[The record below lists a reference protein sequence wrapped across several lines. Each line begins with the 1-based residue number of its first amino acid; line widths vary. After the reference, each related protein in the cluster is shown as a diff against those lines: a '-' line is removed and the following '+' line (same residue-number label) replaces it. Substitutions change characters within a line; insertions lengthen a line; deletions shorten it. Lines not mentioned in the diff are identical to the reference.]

1 MTACTPCDRATA
13 ADVFVLSQIGLDCT
27 LVRRP
32 NDMMVIEVHSNIT
45 ANEGDMP
52 NFESTTENLMDK
64 PQPSTNISSLLTGG
78 AHCARRRGIS
88 KGGSHAR
95 DQV

>member
-1 MTACTPCDRATA
+1 
-13 ADVFVLSQIGLDCT
+13 
-27 LVRRP
+27 
-32 NDMMVIEVHSNIT
+32 MMVIEVHSNIT

-52 NFESTTENLMDK
+52 NFENTTDNLMDK
-64 PQPSTNISSLLTGG
+64 PQPSTNSVSSPLTGG

-88 KGGSHAR
+88 KEESHAR